1 MHLRYVS
8 LFRSRLRCLRK
19 TFHIFS
25 QYLPGRYSF
34 DLVRACDFRAF
45 KNVALLV
52 AGYKPGEHNNHSN
65 SLVGWLLGERGVY
78 SALGGFR
85 DECFVEQIKDSL
97 LTNYPRKLNVA

>member
-1 MHLRYVS
+1 VQMHLRYVS

-25 QYLPGRYSF
+25 Q
-34 DLVRACDFRAF
+34 
-45 KNVALLV
+45 
-52 AGYKPGEHNNHSN
+52 YKPGEHNNHSN